1 MSITRAYIKL
11 SVVLALT
18 SVALFTT
25 SAFGQSP
32 ATRPNSTDKGI
43 AAAQESRSGN
53 PENKVAASEPKPG
66 SAENKVAADEPKPK
80 DLKDEIEAVKAE
92 NAAVRE
98 LLRKME
104 EQQKTLLEQVDRLQR
119 RLDGGTATDASIA
132 GQPIAPPTTADASV
146 PAANAASN
154 TPQPETDSAS
164 TSVQPASVAAP
175 QANDERYRD
184 GIIIWQTPKDAKVP
198 FLLRF
203 NNNTQLRYLNTLSSD
218 DTFTDHLGIVREVNR
233 RNDITVNRSM
243 FILGGYIFDERAR
256 YSLTVWTS
264 AGAASI
270 VVAGNIGWQFN
281 KRLTLTAGYTG
292 VPGSRSLVNTF
303 PYYTSTDRS
312 MADNFFRPGFTQGL
326 WANGE
331 LGKGLNYIAF
341 VGNAL
346 NSINISAAKIDTN
359 LLASGSLWWEPLGKY
374 GEPGKSV
381 NMYDDYFAKKKT
393 RIRIGT
399 SFTNSREDRFSNLD
413 QSSPDNTA
421 LFNSDGVL
429 TFSTGAFAPGVTV
442 DKALY
447 KMWAIDGGIKYNG
460 LAVNGQYYM
469 RWLSDFEADGPIPV
483 TSTFDHGY
491 ELSASYFVIPK
502 KLLVYVRGSQV
513 FGEFGNSH
521 EYAGGVKWHFLP
533 TERLWLNAELM
544 RVNKSPYNGAFTPYT
559 AGMNGWVPMIQT
571 IIAF

>member
-1 MSITRAYIKL
+1 MASEDRFKMGVHRAYTRI
-11 SVVLALT
+11 SIVLVLT
-18 SVALFTT
+18 SVMLFTT
-25 SAFGQSP
+25 SVSGQSP
-32 ATRPNSTDKGI
+32 SIKPNSAGKGVP
-43 AAAQESRSGN
+43 AAQGLQLGN
-53 PENKVAASEPKPG
+53 PENKVA
-66 SAENKVAADEPKPK
+66 VDEPKPK
-80 DLKDEIEAVKAE
+80 DLQSEVDAMKAE
-92 NAAVRE
+92 NATVRE

-119 RLDGGTATDASIA
+119 RLDEGTATNASIA
-132 GQPIAPPTTADASV
+132 GGPVVAPTTGDAS
-146 PAANAASN
+146 AAVATNAASN
-154 TPQPETDSAS
+154 TPPPVTTPAN
-164 TSVQPASVAAP
+164 TSGEPASAAAT
-175 QANDERYRD
+175 QTNDERYRD
-184 GIIIWQTPKDAKVP
+184 GIIIWQTGKDAKVP

-218 DTFTDHLGIVREVNR
+218 DTFTDHLGNVREVNR

-243 FILGGYIFDERAR
+243 FILGGYIFDERAK

-303 PYYTSTDRS
+303 PYFTSTDRS

-359 LLASGSLWWEPLGKY
+359 LLTSGSVWWEPLGRY
-374 GEPGKSV
+374 AEPGKSV

-399 SFTNSREDRFSNLD
+399 SFTRSREDRFSNLD

-421 LFNSDGVL
+421 IFNSDGVL

-447 KMWAIDGGIKYNG
+447 QMWAIDGGIKYNG
-460 LAVNGQYYM
+460 LAINGQYYM
-469 RWLSDFEADGPIPV
+469 RWLSDFEADGPMPL

-491 ELSASYFVIPK
+491 ELSAGHFVIPK
-502 KLLVYVRGSQV
+502 KLMVYIRGSQV
-513 FGEFGNSH
+513 FGQFGNSH

-544 RVNKSPYNGAFTPYT
+544 RVNRSPYNGAFTPYT
-559 AGMNGWVPMIQT
+559 AGMNGWAPMIQT